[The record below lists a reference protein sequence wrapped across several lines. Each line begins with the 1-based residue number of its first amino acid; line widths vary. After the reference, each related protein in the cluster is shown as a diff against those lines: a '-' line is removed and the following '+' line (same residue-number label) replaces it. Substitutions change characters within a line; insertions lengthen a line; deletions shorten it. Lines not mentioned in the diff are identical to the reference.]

1 MIVSTVTA
9 SGQGLDL
16 NVVEVTTQAT
26 GVVKELLVKEGDTVR
41 AGDKLLT
48 LELDQDGVTAKE
60 KAWAAYL
67 GARAE
72 LDAAEQNALSAQG
85 SIKAAEIELENAKQ
99 SKLALQKELKLAEAS
114 LIAAQR
120 EWEEIQSG
128 SGASEAQ
135 RKQKE
140 LALQAAQEAL
150 TLAQRKYEN
159 ADDSIERAALELSM
173 AKQRAGS
180 GSDAVAKAAANV
192 TVAWAA
198 YAAALPTVTAPVSG
212 KVIGLNVVAGAAV
225 KGGSSGSGSTAAST
239 SSGYKVASI
248 LLGNL
253 RLASFNVSEVDIS
266 R

>member
-1 MIVSTVTA
+1 MQARDLLTKKSVVVLLITGFLAGSFLVYRALGEKTPSSYQTAKVERGMIVSTVTA
-9 SGQGLDL
+9 SGQVLDL

-26 GVVKELLVKEGDTVR
+26 GIVKELLVKEGDTVQ

-48 LELDQDGVTAKE
+48 LKLDQDGVTAKE

-67 GARAE
+67 GALVE

-140 LALQAAQEAL
+140 LA
-150 TLAQRKYEN
+150 
-159 ADDSIERAALELSM
+159 
-173 AKQRAGS
+173 
-180 GSDAVAKAAANV
+180 
-192 TVAWAA
+192 
-198 YAAALPTVTAPVSG
+198 
-212 KVIGLNVVAGAAV
+212 
-225 KGGSSGSGSTAAST
+225 
-239 SSGYKVASI
+239 
-248 LLGNL
+248 
-253 RLASFNVSEVDIS
+253 
-266 R
+266 